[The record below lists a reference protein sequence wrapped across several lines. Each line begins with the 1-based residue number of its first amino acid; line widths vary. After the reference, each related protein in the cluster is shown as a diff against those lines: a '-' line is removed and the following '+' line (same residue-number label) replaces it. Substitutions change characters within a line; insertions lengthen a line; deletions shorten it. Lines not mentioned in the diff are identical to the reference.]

1 MFDSDYS
8 FLEFIPKQI
17 DEELKNSNINEI
29 INENITVKTIHS
41 QIDSKE
47 NSSLSNLAS
56 DIKTF
61 NKHLEKMEAV
71 FALYVVNKVSENAA
85 DFTDYKITLEIPYN
99 QEIDYIDNQDNSIT
113 MTAYIKDKELFI
125 KSPKITYTT
134 NKYELGDYM
143 EGDEELNKKVSEC
156 FKKDNSNNDLYKNYI
171 VSELTGLL
179 Y

>member
-1 MFDSDYS
+1 MFDNDYS
-8 FLEFIPKQI
+8 FLKFIPKEI
-17 DEELKNSNINEI
+17 DEELKNNTINEI

-47 NSSLSNLAS
+47 GNSLSNLAS
-56 DIKTF
+56 DIKKF

-85 DFTDYKITLEIPYN
+85 DFTDYKITLEIPYDK
-99 QEIDYIDNQDNSIT
+99 EINNQDNNIT

-125 KSPKITYTT
+125 RSPKITYTT